1 MLHTA
6 RQLEQSQ
13 GDLLQA
19 LSQTVTAFGYQVQC
33 QHVSHR
39 THVVRLSASLCLS
52 SACAT
57 TPLGFQCT
65 SVLPLRCWQPR
76 AGELLATDVGQH
88 KQHIHP
94 EQQAAA
100 VTTPAT
106 AAHHLHCHLSGECRS
121 YLAALAL
128 VSSTSFARKGLI
140 QLLRHVCCCAVC
152 RPQRGAIDSGGAE
165 CFGAGREQGA
175 RLDLWPL
182 DAGESL
188 SDPESALILLQTSVL
203 SAQWQQQ

>member
-65 SVLPLRCWQPR
+65 SVLSLRCWQPR

-100 VTTPAT
+100 VSTPAT

-152 RPQRGAIDSGGAE
+152 RPQRGATDSGGAE

-175 RLDLWPL
+175 RLDIWPF
-182 DAGESL
+182 DAGGPGSAT
-188 SDPESALILLQTSVL
+188 ESATPHANPSL
-203 SAQWQQQ
+203 SAQQQQQ